1 MWWLVLEA
9 LSALALVLFL
19 VWWIAFS
26 GRRRRDTDEPD
37 D

>member
-9 LSALALVLFL
+9 LSALALVLTL
-19 VWWIAFS
+19 VWWTAFS